1 MITAVTAD
9 VINNLTPDA
18 GVVLFNVDIS
28 AIETAAEMVALIET
42 SSKTAENWLGVTDGG
57 IKVDEGRKYWNPTYD
72 SKRLSSIQ
80 EDYPDSAEPKI
91 SFTFLEQTPEN
102 IKAGSGAADITTT
115 AQKTTIQPR
124 LELKRT
130 DYFTNIVFATM
141 KGSDGIYVVELEN
154 ALCTKGY
161 SFASGD
167 KKVGQSDVEFVGRVA
182 NPAVKTLPIRYFVL
196 TNAA

>member
-1 MITAVTAD
+1 
-9 VINNLTPDA
+9 
-18 GVVLFNVDIS
+18 
-28 AIETAAEMVALIET
+28 
-42 SSKTAENWLGVTDGG
+42 
-57 IKVDEGRKYWNPTYD
+57 
-72 SKRLSSIQ
+72 
-80 EDYPDSAEPKI
+80 
-91 SFTFLEQTPEN
+91 
-102 IKAGSGAADITTT
+102 
-115 AQKTTIQPR
+115 
-124 LELKRT
+124 
-130 DYFTNIVFATM
+130 M